1 MGVGRRCRQITNA
14 HVIYALVAFGVAH
27 PWTEGISRFVISISY
42 DTDEPAQ
49 NYDPSENIQCIDSQ
63 SNDVDIAGGL
73 T

>member
-1 MGVGRRCRQITNA
+1 MSSNYKCTRDLCSGRIWRRSS
-14 HVIYALVAFGVAH
+14 
-27 PWTEGISRFVISISY
+27 WTEGISRFVISISY